1 DVYIVVGNWHRRLQ
15 PRHTDVSAKIA
26 DMDAAGVKMT
36 ALSINEPGPEL
47 FGKDGPAIARL
58 VNDFIALAWRF
69 DSAEKASPGDLR
81 GPGGPPHS
89 QGYTCQHPNH
99 ECLKGNTMRYRIL
112 QSATH
117 LGMFVLSSLT
127 AWAQINTAT
136 VTGVVTDVTHAVI
149 PNAEIQITSEGM
161 GVAKTMQS
169 NAEGQYSFTF
179 LLPGTYNLS
188 VKAKGFGNLERKGIV
203 VQAAQV
209 VTVDCELEVGAA
221 AQAVNVIA
229 EGQYLN
235 LASSHQIGGV
245 TNVEVTQL
253 PQPRMDWAT
262 LMSLGTGMTNL
273 GTAIAGSGT
282 VLMNGL
288 SPTSMSITVDGTNGS
303 N

>member
-1 DVYIVVGNWHRRLQ
+1 
-15 PRHTDVSAKIA
+15 
-26 DMDAAGVKMT
+26 
-36 ALSINEPGPEL
+36 
-47 FGKDGPAIARL
+47 
-58 VNDFIALAWRF
+58 
-69 DSAEKASPGDLR
+69 
-81 GPGGPPHS
+81 
-89 QGYTCQHPNH
+89 
-99 ECLKGNTMRYRIL
+99 
-112 QSATH
+112 
-117 LGMFVLSSLT
+117 
-127 AWAQINTAT
+127 
-136 VTGVVTDVTHAVI
+136 
-149 PNAEIQITSEGM
+149 
-161 GVAKTMQS
+161 
-169 NAEGQYSFTF
+169 GQYSFTF

-303 N
+303 NFPEAPAFGFYNQPNIINTINEDAIQEVSVVKGIVPASVGGTVSGNVNLITKSGTNQFRGSLFELNDVAAYNARNQFLAKKPGSTFNQYVGSSGGPILKDKLFFFGSYEGVKFSQLANITGQVPTPYLLSISPKLYQENLALYPKLPQPADPTAVSQLYSGVASAVNN